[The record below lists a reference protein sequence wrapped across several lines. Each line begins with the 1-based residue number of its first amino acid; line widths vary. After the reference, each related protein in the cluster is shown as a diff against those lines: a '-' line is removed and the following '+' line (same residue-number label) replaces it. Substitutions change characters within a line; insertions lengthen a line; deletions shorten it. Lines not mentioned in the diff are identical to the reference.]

1 MYTIDN
7 LREIEKPI
15 ELENLDLKLYAR
27 FFQKHLSN
35 REYFIEL
42 QSGKVLHFTIRD
54 EHLPHLIA
62 LHYFIDKENENLKL
76 HRHSELKWE
85 KGFKNLYDGD
95 IKAEHLLS
103 VYRGKG
109 KNRKKVFKDYRERI
123 LGFPFSYQMIR
134 KSGFFVYEAKKD
146 SRIKGDYLFAID
158 IDNTKYHFIFINDSS
173 VKDDNYVPITF
184 ITTKPND
191 FNFFNHEKSIKV
203 NKIIIH
209 NLLDNTTEEYVFENI
224 DFITAVKREI
234 VLTKVDEIDSFK

>member
-42 QSGKVLHFTIRD
+42 QNGELLHFTIKD

-62 LHYFIDKENENLKL
+62 LHYFIDKENEILKL
-76 HRHSELKWE
+76 HSHSELKWE

-103 VYRGKG
+103 VYAGKG
-109 KNRKKVFKDYRERI
+109 KNRKKVFKNYKKRI
-123 LGFPFSYQMIR
+123 LGFPFAYQMLR
-134 KSGFFVYEAKKD
+134 KSGLFIFKIKKKTT
-146 SRIKGDYLFAID
+146 IKGDYLFAID
-158 IDNTKYHFIFINDSS
+158 VDDTKYHFIFINDSG
-173 VKDDNYVPITF
+173 VEDDNYVPITF
-184 ITTKPND
+184 ITTKPSD
-191 FNFFNHEKSIKV
+191 FNFFNPEESIKV
-203 NKIIIH
+203 NKITIK
-209 NLLDNTTEEYVFENI
+209 NLLDNTTEEYMFENI
-224 DFITAVKREI
+224 DFNIEVQQEVAITSTQKENN
-234 VLTKVDEIDSFK
+234 K